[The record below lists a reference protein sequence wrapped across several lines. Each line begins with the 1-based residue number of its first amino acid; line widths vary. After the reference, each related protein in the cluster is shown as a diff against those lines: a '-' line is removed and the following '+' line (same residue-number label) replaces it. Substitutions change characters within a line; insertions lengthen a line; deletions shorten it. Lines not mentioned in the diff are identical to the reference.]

1 MAKKEIKVVQLIRTS
16 TPDQNPQRQI
26 EELDTLCKK
35 NDWKVVETI
44 VEVGS
49 GSKKNKD
56 RASINKILDLA
67 KKRKI
72 DKVVV
77 QELSRLGRKTGESV
91 SLCETL
97 AEIQVSVFEKARN
110 IETLNEDGT
119 PNAISSMILSVLA
132 SLHSMESSE
141 RNARIKSGM
150 ASAKKRGI
158 HCGRYPG
165 AETSSKFLSKHK
177 TVVRSFENGES
188 LSLRKRASLYDVS
201 VNTVVKVQRVLAEHV
216 PR

>member
-1 MAKKEIKVVQLIRTS
+1 MKKKAKVVQLIRTS
-16 TPDQNPQRQI
+16 TAEQNPQRQL
-26 EELDTLCKK
+26 EELEALCKK
-35 NDWKVVETI
+35 NNWKVVETI

-67 KKRKI
+67 KKGKI

-97 AEIQVSVFEKARN
+97 AEFQVSVFEKARN

-150 ASAKKRGI
+150 ASAKKRGV

-165 AETSSKFLSKHK
+165 AETTSKFLSKHK
-177 TVVRSFENGES
+177 SVVKSFEKGEN

-201 VNTVVKVQRVLAEHV
+201 VNTVVKIQGVMAGQV